1 MDSIFAIKYDKGVIL
16 AAETTINHSIYKLAK
31 GFSGKVEQLDSHC
44 LMAMAGDISDR
55 DHFGS
60 YIKRNV
66 EFFKFKSN
74 GQKSSVRRSA
84 QFVRSELSKAI
95 RKNMKQISPI
105 VVGYDERKQAQ
116 VYWLDYLG
124 TIGDV
129 NFGVHGYSAY
139 FLNSVLVSEWKVG
152 MTQEDALGLAR
163 KCIDTVTKRFIINME
178 GFDIWV
184 VDENGARKH
193 DHWKI

>member
-1 MDSIFAIKYDKGVIL
+1 MDSIFAIKYDKGVIM
-16 AAETTINHSIYKLAK
+16 ACETTVNRSIFKLTK
-31 GFSGKVEQLDSHC
+31 GHDKTQLLDSHC
-44 LMAMAGDISDR
+44 LMALAGDIADR

-84 QFVRSELSKAI
+84 QFVRTELAKSI
-95 RKNMKQISPI
+95 RKGMKQVSPLI
-105 VVGYDERKQAQ
+105 IGYDERKQAQ

-124 TIGDV
+124 TLADV
-129 NFGVHGYSAY
+129 DYGVHGYSAY
-139 FLNSVLVSEWKVG
+139 FLSSVLSSRWRTG
-152 MTQEDALGLAR
+152 MSQEDALNLA
-163 KCIDTVTKRFIINME
+163 KDCIKAVKARIILDME

-184 VDENGARKH
+184 VDENGVRKL
-193 DHWKI
+193 DHWNKV

>member
-1 MDSIFAIKYDKGVIL
+1 MDTIFAIKYDKGALMVC
-16 AAETTINHSIYKLAK
+16 ETTVNHSIFKLAK
-31 GFSGKVEQLDSHC
+31 MNNKTQLLDSHC
-44 LMAMAGDISDR
+44 IMALAGDTADR

-84 QFVRSELSKAI
+84 QFVRTELAKSI
-95 RKNMKQISPI
+95 RKGMKQVSPLI
-105 VVGYDERKQAQ
+105 VGYDERKQAQ

-124 TIGDV
+124 TLADV
-129 NFGVHGYSAY
+129 DYGVHGYAAY
-139 FLNSVLVSEWKVG
+139 FLNSVLSSRWKRG
-152 MTQEDALGLAR
+152 MNQEEALELA
-163 KCIDTVTKRFIINME
+163 KQCINTVKTRIILDME

-184 VDENGARKH
+184 VDEEGVKKFE
-193 DHWKI
+193 HWNKV